1 VLIFKTRDRDH
12 DQKPQTYCIE
22 GKQKKNNEAKFL
34 IKKMSRYET
43 EKNLKKKKPKIRS
56 ESTKVNPLTPRPWK
70 SELDNL
76 IEKKGEKK
84 RTKTNYKKRQKHIGL
99 NL

>member
-43 EKNLKKKKPKIRS
+43 EKNLKKKK
-56 ESTKVNPLTPRPWK
+56 TKN
-70 SELDNL
+70 
-76 IEKKGEKK
+76 
-84 RTKTNYKKRQKHIGL
+84 
-99 NL
+99 

>member
-1 VLIFKTRDRDH
+1 MLIFKTRDRDRDH

-43 EKNLKKKKPKIRS
+43 EKNLKKKNQKLDQSQPR
-56 ESTKVNPLTPRPWK
+56 LT
-70 SELDNL
+70 L
-76 IEKKGEKK
+76 
-84 RTKTNYKKRQKHIGL
+84 
-99 NL
+99 

>member
-43 EKNLKKKKPKIRS
+43 EKNLKKK
-56 ESTKVNPLTPRPWK
+56 TKN
-70 SELDNL
+70 
-76 IEKKGEKK
+76 
-84 RTKTNYKKRQKHIGL
+84 
-99 NL
+99 

>member
-43 EKNLKKKKPKIRS
+43 EKNLKKNQKLDQSQPR
-56 ESTKVNPLTPRPWK
+56 LT
-70 SELDNL
+70 L
-76 IEKKGEKK
+76 
-84 RTKTNYKKRQKHIGL
+84 
-99 NL
+99 